1 MSTTINNMIK
11 ISEYIDN
18 EGINQADLAR
28 MCELTRA
35 AISKRIKKDFTM
47 RSEMR
52 GDDKWLVFNSPKEP
66 GTDIGHKVKDE
77 SN

>member
-11 ISEYIDN
+11 ISKYIKK

-28 MCELTRA
+28 MCGLTRA
-35 AISKRIKKDFTM
+35 AISKRVKKQFTM

-52 GDDKWLVFNSPKEP
+52 GSDQWLVFNSPNEP
-66 GTDIGHKVKDE
+66 GTDIGHKVKDD
-77 SN
+77 